1 MSAKNSAGDS
11 AASAAAGRASRSGR
25 ARRAQKPAQDAAAP
39 SAAAAAGRAR
49 RWRSGLRRL
58 YRNEVNFDFPRLWR
72 RSIVLSLVVL
82 LIAGGA
88 WLFRGLNLG
97 IEFEGGVTWEAQLGD
112 VSVAE
117 VRESLIPLGHADSRI
132 QQLAGGA
139 TRVRA
144 ELSARDTAEVEA
156 VKRAL
161 AELGG
166 LESSEVSTSAVGAS
180 WGGRVTS
187 SARNALI
194 VFFIVV
200 AIYIWL
206 RLEWKMSLAALLA
219 VGHDIVV
226 TVGIYALFGIEVTPA
241 TVIAFLTILAYSLY
255 DTLVVF
261 DRIRENANRLSDPYQ
276 TVVVRSVNE
285 VFMRSVNTTITSV
298 LPVLS
303 LLIIGRFVLGAVTLQ
318 EFSLALLIGL
328 LAGTYSSLFVAA
340 PALAWLHGLATGERI
355 RWKAGTSEGGAGT
368 SPSVVRSPA
377 PPAPPA
383 PRSKRER
390 SQGGPVA
397 ETKVTTQRTHPPRP
411 RKKKR
416 K

>member
-1 MSAKNSAGDS
+1 MRAENPPQGSAGS
-11 AASAAAGRASRSGR
+11 VRPSGGIRS
-25 ARRAQKPAQDAAAP
+25 K
-39 SAAAAAGRAR
+39 
-49 RWRSGLRRL
+49 LLRL
-58 YRNEVNFDFPRLWR
+58 YRNDVNFDFARLWR
-72 RSIVLSLVVL
+72 RSLVLSVIVLLA
-82 LIAGGA
+82 AGGA
-88 WLFRGLNLG
+88 WIFRGLNLG

-117 VRESLIPLGHADSRI
+117 VRESLAPLGHADSRI
-132 QQLAGGA
+132 QQLAGGT

-166 LESSEVSTSAVGAS
+166 LESSDVSTSAVGAS
-180 WGGRVTS
+180 WGGRVTN
-187 SARNALI
+187 SARLALI
-194 VFFIVV
+194 VFFVV
-200 AIYIWL
+200 IAIYIWL

-226 TVGIYALFGIEVTPA
+226 TVGVYALFGIEVTPA

-261 DRIRENANRLSDPYQ
+261 DKIRDNSNRLNDPYQ
-276 TVVVRSVNE
+276 VIIVRSTNE

-298 LPVLS
+298 MPVLS

-328 LAGTYSSLFVAA
+328 LAGTYSSLFVAT
-340 PALAWLHGLATGERI
+340 PALAWMHGRVTGERI
-355 RWKAGTSEGGAGT
+355 GSSDEAPDDAAPAARPPGRLPASRPKGG
-368 SPSVVRSPA
+368 RSF
-377 PPAPPA
+377 
-383 PRSKRER
+383 K
-390 SQGGPVA
+390 GPVS
-397 ETKVTTQRTHPPRP
+397 ETQITTQRTHPPRP